1 MTDSSWRSRWTA
13 EQKRLLLLEQSDS
26 FLQRDPGI
34 PRSRLLELERAVDS
48 PFAAVVSGLRRAG
61 KSTLLAQLARQLP
74 KDSFYYLNFQ
84 DDRFLEFRADD
95 MDRLYQLLVEV
106 FGERQIFILDEVQN
120 VPAWERFVRR
130 FMDQGFK
137 FFITSSNASL
147 LSRELGT
154 LLTGR
159 YIPIEL
165 FPFSFGEF
173 LRFRQIEMP
182 DLKRLKTKDIA
193 LLRRNLFQYLEQGG
207 IPDVLRYPELPVA
220 QTLYDDIIYRDVATR
235 YRIQEVRVL
244 KDLALFLMSNPAR
257 PVSFNKLKERMGLG
271 SLNTAKAYLDFLE
284 DGWLIFPVYLYDHS
298 VRRQQLA
305 PRKIYPIDTG
315 LAAEVGFSVSPD
327 LGRWMETAVF
337 LALRRRSSAI
347 YYYKTPEG
355 YEVDFYL
362 PAERRLIKV
371 AQNMN
376 QPETRRRELR
386 ALESAM
392 RSLEIDAGLVLTE
405 DGEDPVEK
413 EGRRIEIRPVA
424 AWLLENS

>member
-1 MTDSSWRSRWTA
+1 
-13 EQKRLLLLEQSDS
+13 
-26 FLQRDPGI
+26 
-34 PRSRLLELERAVDS
+34 
-48 PFAAVVSGLRRAG
+48 
-61 KSTLLAQLARQLP
+61 
-74 KDSFYYLNFQ
+74 
-84 DDRFLEFRADD
+84 
-95 MDRLYQLLVEV
+95 
-106 FGERQIFILDEVQN
+106 
-120 VPAWERFVRR
+120 
-130 FMDQGFK
+130 MDQGFK
-137 FFITSSNASL
+137 FFITGSNASL

-362 PAERRLIKV
+362 PAERRLIQV